1 MRVIKKYSN
10 RRLYDSSSSA
20 YVNLES
26 IAGIVQDGELVQV
39 VDARTGEDLTRP
51 VLLQVLQ
58 EVPGALETVPVGLL
72 HRMIRF
78 GGAAAGQVM
87 YRKQLAAGLEMLD
100 AQIVRME
107 QQFNALRPDA
117 PPMEPVLA
125 ASAPAA
131 EGRGAEMDALRQR
144 LAALEARMS
153 PPESER

>member
-10 RRLYDSSSSA
+10 RRLYDSASSA

-26 IAGIVQDGELVQV
+26 IAGLVQDGEQVQV

-58 EVPGALETVPVGLL
+58 EVPGALEAVPVGLL

-78 GGAAAGQVM
+78 GGAEAGQVM

-117 PPMEPVLA
+117 APIEPVLA
-125 ASAPAA
+125 PVAPAA
-131 EGRGAEMDALRQR
+131 EGRVAEMDALRQR

-153 PPESER
+153 PSESER